1 MAHPTRDVHPIEAK
15 SYRILRERVD
25 TGRLPPYTRAIVERV
40 IYATADT
47 SWVGELWTEETVL
60 YQGRAALLDGAPV
73 ITDSRMVAAGI
84 TSRECVVG
92 LDLPGVAE
100 LARERRITRSAA
112 GIRLAARRHPTGA
125 VWVIGN
131 APTALLEL
139 VEQCTIGGIRPALIV
154 GVPVGFVDALV
165 SKATVRAIG
174 MPVVSNLGERGGASV
189 AAAIVNALL
198 YFDEEEY
205 L

>member
-1 MAHPTRDVHPIEAK
+1 VRDVHPIEAQ
-15 SYRILRERVD
+15 SYRIMRERVD
-25 TGRLPPYTRAIVERV
+25 TGRLPPYTRAVVERV
-40 IYATADT
+40 IHATADIT
-47 SWVGELWTEETVL
+47 WVGDLWCEETVL
-60 YQGRAALLDGAPV
+60 YHGRAALLDGAPV
-73 ITDSRMVAAGI
+73 VTDARMVAAGI
-84 TSRECVVG
+84 TSRECVVA

-100 LARERRITRSAA
+100 LAAERGITRSAA
-112 GIRLAARRHPTGA
+112 GMRLAARRYPDGA

-139 VEQCTIGGIRPALIV
+139 VERCTVGGLRPAMVI
-154 GVPVGFVDALV
+154 GVPVGFVDAV
-165 SKATVRAIG
+165 ISKATIRAIG
-174 MPVVSNLGERGGASV
+174 VPVVSNLGERGGAAV

>member
-1 MAHPTRDVHPIEAK
+1 LRDVHPIERK

-25 TGRLPPYTRAIVERV
+25 TDPLPPYTRAVVERV
-40 IYATADT
+40 IHATADT
-47 SWVGELWTEETVL
+47 TWLGELWTEETVL
-60 YQGRAALLDGAPV
+60 YHGRAALLDGAPV
-73 ITDSRMVAAGI
+73 VTDARMVAAGI

-100 LARERRITRSAA
+100 LARDADITRSAA
-112 GIRLAARRHPTGA
+112 GIRLAAQQYAKGA

-139 VEQCTIGGIRPALIV
+139 VAQCNFGGVQPAMV
-154 GVPVGFVDALV
+154 VAVPVGFVDAV
-165 SKATVRAIG
+165 TSKATVRMIG
-174 MPVVSNLGERGGASV
+174 LPVVSNLSERGGASV

-205 L
+205 Q